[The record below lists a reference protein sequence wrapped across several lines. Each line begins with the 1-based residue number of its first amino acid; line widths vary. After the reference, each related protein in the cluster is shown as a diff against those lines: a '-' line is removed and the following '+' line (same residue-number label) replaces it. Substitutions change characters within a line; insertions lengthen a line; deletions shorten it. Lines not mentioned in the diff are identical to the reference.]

1 MVGWWAAGLVLLLP
15 ASLLQSASLLQGLF
29 IWFAGTRWS
38 VGRICVRMWGWTH
51 TYDCESELD
60 CASETRQARARA
72 TECAIARERGRGRER
87 APVETNENSQ
97 LRCVAT
103 VSCHTAHRHVDSSVD
118 VDVDVGTDN
127 GTHMC
132 VKAVGGGRQRGS
144 EQPKDTKHT
153 RSAVAAVAVVVA
165 SSATASAS
173 ATASVAVHC
182 PFLLTRSL
190 TRTTLGTGISL

>member
-1 MVGWWAAGLVLLLP
+1 MVRWWWVSGLLLLLP
-15 ASLLQSASLLQGLF
+15 ASLLQSASRLRGLF

-72 TECAIARERGRGRER
+72 TECAIEREGGRER

-103 VSCHTAHRHVDSSVD
+103 VSCHTAHKHVDSG

-132 VKAVGGGRQRGS
+132 VKAVGGGGS
-144 EQPKDTKHT
+144 
-153 RSAVAAVAVVVA
+153 
-165 SSATASAS
+165 
-173 ATASVAVHC
+173 
-182 PFLLTRSL
+182 
-190 TRTTLGTGISL
+190 